1 VTAESARPISILIAA
16 LGGEGGGVLSTW
28 LVEAATIAGFP
39 VQSTSIPG
47 VAQRTGA
54 TTYYVEIFPVPLAE
68 LKGREPVMTLTPGP
82 GDIDLMVASEL
93 LEAGRA
99 MQNGFISPDRT
110 TLIASTHRLYSVSEK
125 TVSAD
130 GRFDA
135 DQIVKAAP
143 QLAEQALLGD
153 FRKLAEQSGSIIN
166 SVLLG
171 AMAASAKLPFG
182 REVLEE
188 TIRKSGIAVE
198 ANLKG
203 LAAGF
208 AAAALG
214 DVPESA
220 SEPPTEPVLES
231 LKTRRRAKLLL
242 ERIAQTFPPETHE
255 LVKAG
260 VLRVVDFQDVRYG
273 RLYLERLERIVKLEP
288 PESSSSA
295 YALTNAT
302 ARNLA
307 LWMAYEDVI
316 RVADLKTRPERM
328 ARIREEVRARPE
340 QVVEVVD
347 YLKPGIEELCALLPR
362 MLAEPI
368 LRWAEQKNR
377 LERFHFGMHLR
388 TTSVSGFL
396 LIKGLTWFRPL
407 RRFTHR
413 FEFEQALIERWLA
426 LVPRAASQTVEL
438 ALEIVECA
446 RLLKGYGD
454 THQRGLDN
462 FQTLLDRV
470 IEPGLASSNCEQ
482 LTVTIREAREQVLQN
497 PEAVSLQDKFPIPSF
512 SKP

>member
-1 VTAESARPISILIAA
+1 MSLEDTRPISILIAA

-28 LVEAATIAGFP
+28 LVESATAAGFA

-54 TTYYVEIFPVPLAE
+54 TTYYVEIFPVPIAE
-68 LKGREPVMTLTPGP
+68 LDGREPVMTLTPGP

-99 MQNGFISPDRT
+99 LQNGFVSPDRT
-110 TLIASTHRLYSVSEK
+110 TLIASTHRLYSVAEK

-135 DQIVKAAP
+135 DQIVRAAP
-143 QLAEQALLGD
+143 QLAEHAILGD
-153 FRKLAEQSGSIIN
+153 FRKIAEQSGSIIN

-171 AMAASAKLPFG
+171 AMAASAKLPFD

-188 TIRKSGIAVE
+188 TIRNSGIAVE

-208 AAAALG
+208 EAATQEQ
-214 DVPESA
+214 VPESA
-220 SEPPTEPVLES
+220 SEPPTDVVSEPP
-231 LKTRRRAKLLL
+231 KTQRRAKPLLK
-242 ERIAQTFPPETHE
+242 QVDQSFPPETHE

-273 RLYLERLERIVKLEP
+273 RLYLDRLERILKLEQ
-288 PESSSSA
+288 SKGAASGFL
-295 YALTNAT
+295 LTRET

-307 LWMAYEDVI
+307 LWMAYEDVV

-328 ARIREEVRARPE
+328 ARIRKEVHAHPG

-362 MLAEPI
+362 FLAAPI
-368 LRWAEQKNR
+368 LRWAEQENR
-377 LERFHFGMHLR
+377 LDRYHVGMHLR
-388 TTSVSGFL
+388 TTSVTGFL
-396 LIKGLTWFRPL
+396 LVRGLTVLRPL
-407 RRFTHR
+407 RRLTHR
-413 FEFEQALIERWLA
+413 FGFEQALIERWLG
-426 LVPRAASQTVEL
+426 LVQRAAAQSSEL
-438 ALEIVECA
+438 VLEIVECA

-454 THQRGLDN
+454 THRRGLAN
-462 FQTLLDRV
+462 FQTLLGSL
-470 IEPGLASSNCEQ
+470 IEPRLQQENAGQLAAEVRQ
-482 LTVTIREAREQVLQN
+482 ARELVLKN
-497 PEAVSLQDKFPIPSF
+497 PEAVSLKDKLGSSPESLN
-512 SKP
+512 